1 MTLMPTMTRKIVT
14 NLIFQTTQRRKPP
27 AAADKTRP
35 ASRPSQRVFIQQLAF
50 ICLLLLLWEAA
61 GTWLIDPFWSSRP
74 SDICRRL
81 WLIAGNGDLLRHVG
95 ATVSE
100 AGLGLLLGAA
110 VGISLGLA
118 MSRFTRTARVV
129 EPLFMGLYSLP
140 RVALAP
146 LFVLWFGI
154 GLSAKVMM
162 SFSMVLFVFMLNVLE
177 GIRSLDRDHIDLLR
191 TMRASRLY
199 ILRRV
204 LLPAIVPWI
213 AAAMRIAVGLSMVGA
228 VVGELIGSNRGVGWY
243 IENAAGQLDSTGVFA
258 GIIILLIL
266 AMMANWI
273 VSRIFQRL
281 SDWRQ

>member
-1 MTLMPTMTRKIVT
+1 MT
-14 NLIFQTTQRRKPP
+14 NLILQTAKRK
-27 AAADKTRP
+27 KRQ
-35 ASRPSQRVFIQQLAF
+35 ASHLAGPLSRASSRVFIQQFAF
-50 ICLLLLLWEAA
+50 ICVLLLLWEAA

-81 WLIAGNGDLLRHVG
+81 WQMAGNGDLLRHVD

-100 AGLGLLLGAA
+100 AGLGLILGAV

-162 SFSMVLFVFMLNVLE
+162 AFSMVLFVFMLNVLE
-177 GIRSLDRDHIDLLR
+177 GIRSLESDHIDLLR
-191 TMRASRLY
+191 TMRASRAY

-213 AAAMRIAVGLSMVGA
+213 AAAMRIAVGLAMVGA

-243 IENAAGQLDSTGVFA
+243 IENAAGQLDSTGVFT

-266 AMMANWI
+266 AMVANLI
-273 VSRIFQRL
+273 VTRIFHRL
-281 SDWRQ
+281 TEWRQ

>member
-1 MTLMPTMTRKIVT
+1 MT
-14 NLIFQTTQRRKPP
+14 NLFVPMVNKQKRSV
-27 AAADKTRP
+27 AAVKTLRANGTP
-35 ASRPSQRVFIQQLAF
+35 RWVFSQQLAF
-50 ICLLLLLWEAA
+50 TCVLLLIWQAA
-61 GTWLIDPFWSSRP
+61 GTWWIDPFWSSRP
-74 SDICRRL
+74 SDIGLRL
-81 WLIAGNGDLLRHVG
+81 WQLTLNGDLLRHV
-95 ATVSE
+95 ATTVSE
-100 AGLGLLLGAA
+100 AGLGLLLGAV

-118 MSRFTRTARVV
+118 MASFTRIARIV

-162 SFSMVLFVFMLNVLE
+162 SFSMVLFVFMLNILE
-177 GIRSLDRDHIDLLR
+177 GIRAMDRDHIDLMR
-191 TMRASRLY
+191 TMRASPAY

-243 IENAAGQLDSTGVFA
+243 IENAAGQLDSTGVFT
-258 GIIILLIL
+258 GIIILLIVAML
-266 AMMANWI
+266 ANLM
-273 VSRIFQRL
+273 VSQVFHRL
-281 SDWRQ
+281 TEWRQ